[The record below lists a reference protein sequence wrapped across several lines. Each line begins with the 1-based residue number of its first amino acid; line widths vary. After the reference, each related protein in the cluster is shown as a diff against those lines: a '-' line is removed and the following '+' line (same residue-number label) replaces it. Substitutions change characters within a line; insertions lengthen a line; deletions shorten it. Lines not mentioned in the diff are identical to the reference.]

1 MSIKLDQNI
10 IIEQRQELVITP
22 ELVQSLEILKY
33 NSRDLEE
40 FVSEQLQSNPV
51 LEQENSTWEAQL
63 KNGYRDDYVAGV
75 SKWNDSNASRYSFEN
90 FVTTEESLYEHLMMQ
105 LEIST
110 KSKILLEIGENI
122 IDSLDENGYL
132 KVKLK
137 TVAEALEVELE
148 AVKKVLS
155 LIQTFDPYGVGARNL
170 AECLFLQLRQAGL
183 LNSKYTELL
192 KNHMDDFSANK
203 LKKISKEMKLPLDE
217 IQQMAEVLRH
227 LDPKPG
233 KQYDN
238 DREKQYIV
246 PEIMVEETEGKYIAV
261 FQDDSTPKL
270 IVSSYYETVLAEH
283 REDPEV
289 IKYIKS
295 RIEAANRLISS
306 IEKRKQTIKKV
317 ADAIVEY
324 QQDFFRKGEKNIKP
338 LTLKMIADKIDMHE
352 STVSRTVTGKYL
364 QCKAGVFELKYF
376 FSAGIK
382 TGSGDEAISSNSIKV
397 YIKEIIGQ
405 EDPKHPV
412 SDQKLADM
420 LNEEGISISRR
431 TVTKYREGLGIPAS
445 HMRKR
450 Y

>member
-1 MSIKLDQNI
+1 MTIKMDQHI
-10 IIEQRQELVITP
+10 TIEQRQELVMTP
-22 ELVQSLEILKY
+22 ELIQSIKILKY
-33 NSRDLEE
+33 NLMELDGYIKD
-40 FVSEQLQSNPV
+40 QIKDNPV
-51 LEQENSTWEAQL
+51 LEQQTPSWEVQL
-63 KNGYRDDYVAGV
+63 KNNYREDYGAGTA
-75 SKWNDSNASRYSFEN
+75 KWDDSNDNNYSFEN
-90 FVTTEESLYEHLMMQ
+90 FVTTEESLDEHLMMQ

-110 KSKILLEIGENI
+110 KSKNVLTIGEYLI
-122 IDSLDENGYL
+122 KSLDENGYL

-137 TVAEALEVELE
+137 TVAETLGVELE
-148 AVKKVLS
+148 TVKKTLS
-155 LIQTFDPYGVGARNL
+155 LIQTFDPYGVGARSL
-170 AECLFLQLRQAGL
+170 AECLFLQLRQAGIL
-183 LNSKYTELL
+183 DRKYIEML

-203 LKKISKEMKLPLDE
+203 LKKISKEMKLPLEE
-217 IQQMAEVLRH
+217 IQQMADVLRH

-238 DREKQYIV
+238 DSEKQYIV
-246 PEIMVEETEGKYIAV
+246 PEIMVEETDGKYIAV

-270 IVSSYYETVLAEH
+270 IISSYYETVLAEH

-289 IKYIKS
+289 VRYIKS

-364 QCKAGVFELKYF
+364 QCKLGVFELKYF

-382 TGSGDEAISSNSIKV
+382 TNGSDKALASNSIKV
-397 YIKEIIGQ
+397 YIKEIISQ
-405 EDPKHPV
+405 EDPKRPV
-412 SDQKLADM
+412 SDQKLTDI
-420 LNEEGISISRR
+420 LNGKGIGISRR
-431 TVTKYREGLGIPAS
+431 TVTKYREAMNIPAS
-445 HMRKR
+445 SMRKR
-450 Y
+450 F

>member
-10 IIEQRQELVITP
+10 TIEQRQELVVTP
-22 ELVQSLEILKY
+22 ELVQSLKILKY
-33 NSRDLEE
+33 NSRELEN
-40 FVSEQLQSNPV
+40 FVNEQLQFNPV
-51 LEQENSTWEAQL
+51 IEQDKPSWEIQLQNSYTEN
-63 KNGYRDDYVAGV
+63 YRSESGDQKYSD
-75 SKWNDSNASRYSFEN
+75 NHDYSFEN
-90 FVTTEESLYEHLMMQ
+90 YASLDETLDEHLTMQ

-110 KSKILLEIGENI
+110 KSKVLLSIGEYLI
-122 IDSLDENGYL
+122 ESLDENGYL
-132 KVKLK
+132 TVTLK
-137 TVAEALEVELE
+137 SVAETFGVELE
-148 AVKKVLS
+148 VVKKTLG

-217 IQQMAEVLRH
+217 IQQMADVLRH

-289 IKYIKS
+289 LKYVKS

-317 ADAIVEY
+317 AEAIVEY
-324 QQDFFRKGEKNIKP
+324 QQAFFGKGEKYIKP
-338 LTLKMIADKIDMHE
+338 LTLKMIAEKIDMHE

-382 TGSGDEAISSNSIKV
+382 TGSGDEAISSNSIKA
-397 YIKEIIGQ
+397 YIKEMIRR
-405 EDPKHPV
+405 EDSKHPV